1 VSEIMARPHAPL
13 LSRDKI
19 VAEALALIDA
29 EGLASLSTRRLAGRL
44 GVSGPSLYNHFATM
58 DDLVEAV
65 ADAVIGK
72 VDLDGLADAGLDWP
86 AAMRRWAR
94 SYRDV
99 LAAHPNLVPVAVH
112 GPGRRPA
119 ALKQADA
126 VYGATVRAG
135 WPPREATE
143 IGALMRFFVAGAAL
157 GSFAGGFSE
166 DPELYGEN
174 YPHLRRAHLLAAR
187 SRDID
192 DAAFELG
199 LDSLLTGL
207 ADRLSAGR
215 DSGWD
220 SGRDAGR
227 DSGRD
232 ADRDSGHHSAG

>member
-1 VSEIMARPHAPL
+1 MARPRTPL

-29 EGLASLSTRRLAGRL
+29 EGLAALSTRRLAGRL

-65 ADAVIGK
+65 ADAVIEQ
-72 VDLDGLADAGLDWP
+72 VDLEGLAEADVPWP
-86 AAMRRWAR
+86 EAMRRWAR

-99 LAAHPNLVPVAVH
+99 LAGHPNLVPIAVH

-174 YPHLRRAHLLAAR
+174 YPHLRRAHLLASR

-207 ADRLSAGR
+207 TDRLADRLAIRPDSAG
-215 DSGWD
+215 
-220 SGRDAGR
+220 
-227 DSGRD
+227 
-232 ADRDSGHHSAG
+232 

>member
-1 VSEIMARPHAPL
+1 MARPHAPL
-13 LSRDKI
+13 LSREKI
-19 VAEALALIDA
+19 VDAALAHIDE
-29 EGLASLSTRRLAGRL
+29 EGLAALTTRRLAGRL

-65 ADAVIGK
+65 ADQVIAR
-72 VDLDGLADAGLDWP
+72 VDLSALDDAALSWHE
-86 AAMRRWAR
+86 ALRLWAR
-94 SYRDV
+94 SYRDT
-99 LAAHPNLVPVAVH
+99 LAAHPNLIQVAVH

-119 ALKQADA
+119 ALKLADA
-126 VYGATVRAG
+126 VYGAIVRAG

-166 DPELYGEN
+166 DPELYGDA

-199 LDSLLTGL
+199 LDSLLAGL
-207 ADRLSAGR
+207 LRR
-215 DSGWD
+215 RSGD
-220 SGRDAGR
+220 G
-227 DSGRD
+227 
-232 ADRDSGHHSAG
+232 

>member
-1 VSEIMARPHAPL
+1 VGEIMARPRTPL
-13 LSRDKI
+13 LSREKI

-72 VDLDGLADAGLDWP
+72 VDLDGLAEAGRGLQWP
-86 AAMRRWAR
+86 EAMRRWAR

-99 LAAHPNLVPVAVH
+99 LAEHPNLVPVAVH

-119 ALKQADA
+119 ALKLADA

-143 IGALMRFFVAGAAL
+143 IGALMRFYVAGAAL

-166 DPELYGEN
+166 DPELYGDD
-174 YPHLRRAHLLAAR
+174 YPHLRRAHLLASR

-207 ADRLSAGR
+207 AERLDSDRDPGR
-215 DSGWD
+215 DPGSD
-220 SGRDAGR
+220 
-227 DSGRD
+227 
-232 ADRDSGHHSAG
+232 

>member
-1 VSEIMARPHAPL
+1 MARPRAPL
-13 LSRDKI
+13 LSREKI

-29 EGLASLSTRRLAGRL
+29 EGLAALTTRRLAGRL

-65 ADAVIGK
+65 ADCVIGK
-72 VDLDGLADAGLDWP
+72 VDLDGLAEPDLPWP
-86 AAMRRWAR
+86 EAMRNWAR

-99 LAAHPNLVPVAVH
+99 LSAHPNLVPAAIH

-119 ALKQADA
+119 ALKLADA

-166 DPELYGEN
+166 DPALYGED

-187 SRDID
+187 SHDID
-192 DAAFELG
+192 AAAFELG
-199 LDSLLTGL
+199 LDSLLSGL
-207 ADRLSAGR
+207 LARQPRGANHRAG
-215 DSGWD
+215 
-220 SGRDAGR
+220 
-227 DSGRD
+227 
-232 ADRDSGHHSAG
+232 

>member
-29 EGLASLSTRRLAGRL
+29 EGLAALSTRRLAGRL

-65 ADAVIGK
+65 ADAVIAQ
-72 VDLDGLADAGLDWP
+72 VDLDGLAEAGRGLDWP
-86 AAMRRWAR
+86 GAMRHWAR

-119 ALKQADA
+119 ALKLADA

-135 WPPREATE
+135 WPAREATE

-207 ADRLSAGR
+207 ADRLNAGR
-215 DSGWD
+215 DVGHD
-220 SGRDAGR
+220 SAHDSSRDPEH
-227 DSGRD
+227 D
-232 ADRDSGHHSAG
+232 

>member
-1 VSEIMARPHAPL
+1 M
-13 LSRDKI
+13 
-19 VAEALALIDA
+19 
-29 EGLASLSTRRLAGRL
+29 
-44 GVSGPSLYNHFATM
+44 
-58 DDLVEAV
+58 EAV

-72 VDLDGLADAGLDWP
+72 VDLDGLADPGLDWP
-86 AAMRRWAR
+86 EAMRRWAR

-99 LAAHPNLVPVAVH
+99 LAEHPNLVPVAVH

-119 ALKQADA
+119 ALRLADA

-157 GSFAGGFSE
+157 GSFAGGFSD
-166 DPELYGEN
+166 DPELYGAR

-199 LDSLLTGL
+199 LDALLAGL
-207 ADRLSAGR
+207 IAR
-215 DSGWD
+215 
-220 SGRDAGR
+220 RDAAQG
-227 DSGRD
+227 S
-232 ADRDSGHHSAG
+232 

>member
-1 VSEIMARPHAPL
+1 MARPHAPL

-19 VAEALALIDA
+19 VAEALSLIDE
-29 EGLASLSTRRLAGRL
+29 EGLAALSTRRLAGRL

-65 ADAVIGK
+65 ADLVISQ
-72 VDLDGLADAGLDWP
+72 VDLSALDDG
-86 AAMRRWAR
+86 AAAWHEALRCWAR
-94 SYRDV
+94 SYREA
-99 LAAHPNLVPVAVH
+99 LSAHPNLIQVAVH

-119 ALKQADA
+119 ALRLADA
-126 VYGATVRAG
+126 VFGLLVRAG

-157 GSFAGGFSE
+157 GSFAGGFSD
-166 DPELYGEN
+166 DPELYGAQ

-199 LDSLLTGL
+199 LDSLLAGL
-207 ADRLSAGR
+207 TTRRGEPEAG
-215 DSGWD
+215 GN
-220 SGRDAGR
+220 
-227 DSGRD
+227 
-232 ADRDSGHHSAG
+232 

>member
-1 VSEIMARPHAPL
+1 MARPHAPL

-19 VAEALALIDA
+19 VAEALALIDD
-29 EGLASLSTRRLAGRL
+29 EGLAALSTRRLAGRL

-65 ADAVIGK
+65 ADVVITQ
-72 VDLDGLADAGLDWP
+72 VDLSALDDP
-86 AAMRRWAR
+86 AVAWHEALRLWAR
-94 SYRDV
+94 SYREA
-99 LAAHPNLVPVAVH
+99 LAAHPNLIQVAVH

-119 ALKQADA
+119 ALRLADA
-126 VYGATVRAG
+126 VFGLLVRVG

-157 GSFAGGFSE
+157 GSFAGGFSD
-166 DPELYGEN
+166 DPELYGAQ

-199 LDSLLTGL
+199 LDSLLAGL
-207 ADRLSAGR
+207 ITRRGTTRGR
-215 DSGWD
+215 
-220 SGRDAGR
+220 
-227 DSGRD
+227 
-232 ADRDSGHHSAG
+232 

>member
-1 VSEIMARPHAPL
+1 MARPHAPL
-13 LSRDKI
+13 LSRDMI

-72 VDLDGLADAGLDWP
+72 VDLDGLADPGLDWP
-86 AAMRRWAR
+86 EAMRRWAR

-99 LAAHPNLVPVAVH
+99 LAEHPNLVPVAVH

-119 ALKQADA
+119 ALRLADA

-135 WPPREATE
+135 WTPREATE

-157 GSFAGGFSE
+157 GSFAGGFSA
-166 DPELYGEN
+166 DPALYGED

-199 LDSLLTGL
+199 LDSLLSGL
-207 ADRLSAGR
+207 VARRLAADSDPAGSA
-215 DSGWD
+215 DSA
-220 SGRDAGR
+220 R
-227 DSGRD
+227 
-232 ADRDSGHHSAG
+232 

>member
-1 VSEIMARPHAPL
+1 MARPRAPL
-13 LSRDKI
+13 LSREKI
-19 VAEALALIDA
+19 VGEALRLIDA
-29 EGLASLSTRRLAGRL
+29 EGLAALTTRRLAGQL

-65 ADAVIGK
+65 ADLVISE
-72 VDLDGLADAGLDWP
+72 VDLDELADAELPW
-86 AAMRRWAR
+86 AEAMRRWAR

-112 GPGRRPA
+112 GPGRRPS
-119 ALKQADA
+119 ALRLADA

-135 WPPREATE
+135 WPPRDATE

-166 DPELYGEN
+166 DPELYGDD
-174 YPHLRRAHLLAAR
+174 YPHLRRAHLLASR

-199 LDSLLTGL
+199 LDSLLAGL
-207 ADRLSAGR
+207 VSRRGSA
-215 DSGWD
+215 
-220 SGRDAGR
+220 A
-227 DSGRD
+227 
-232 ADRDSGHHSAG
+232 

>member
-1 VSEIMARPHAPL
+1 MARPRAPL
-13 LSRDKI
+13 LSREKI

-29 EGLASLSTRRLAGRL
+29 EGLAALSTRRLAGRL

-72 VDLDGLADAGLDWP
+72 VDLDGLAEAGRGLQWP
-86 AAMRRWAR
+86 EAMRRWAR

-99 LAAHPNLVPVAVH
+99 LAEHPNLVPVAVH

-119 ALKQADA
+119 ALKLADA

-143 IGALMRFFVAGAAL
+143 IGALMRFYVAGAAL

-166 DPELYGEN
+166 DPELYGDD
-174 YPHLRRAHLLAAR
+174 YPHLRRAHLLASR

-207 ADRLSAGR
+207 AERLDSDCDPGRGPGR
-215 DSGWD
+215 DPGSD
-220 SGRDAGR
+220 
-227 DSGRD
+227 
-232 ADRDSGHHSAG
+232 

>member
-1 VSEIMARPHAPL
+1 MARPHAPL

-19 VAEALALIDA
+19 VAAALALIDE
-29 EGLASLSTRRLAGRL
+29 EGLAALSTRRLAGRL

-65 ADAVIGK
+65 ADLVIGR
-72 VDLDGLADAGLDWP
+72 VDLSALDDPGLAWHEAL
-86 AAMRRWAR
+86 RRWAR
-94 SYRDV
+94 SYRAA
-99 LAAHPNLVPVAVH
+99 LAAHPNLIQAAVH

-119 ALKQADA
+119 ALKLADA
-126 VYGATVRAG
+126 VYGAIVRAG

-166 DPELYGEN
+166 DPALYGDD

-207 ADRLSAGR
+207 RRRR
-215 DSGWD
+215 DESP
-220 SGRDAGR
+220 
-227 DSGRD
+227 
-232 ADRDSGHHSAG
+232 

>member
-1 VSEIMARPHAPL
+1 VSEFMARPRTPL

-19 VAEALALIDA
+19 VAEGLALIDD
-29 EGLASLSTRRLAGRL
+29 EGLAALTTRRLAGRL

-58 DDLVEAV
+58 DDLVEAM

-72 VDLDGLADAGLDWP
+72 VDLDGLADADAPWP
-86 AAMRRWAR
+86 EAMRRWAR

-99 LAAHPNLVPVAVH
+99 LAEHPNLVPVAVH

-119 ALKQADA
+119 ALKLADA

-143 IGALMRFFVAGAAL
+143 IGALMRFYVAGAAL

-166 DPELYGEN
+166 DPELYGED
-174 YPHLRRAHLLAAR
+174 YPHLRRAHLLASR

-207 ADRLSAGR
+207 ADRLAAGR
-215 DSGWD
+215 DPDRG
-220 SGRDAGR
+220 SGRD
-227 DSGRD
+227 
-232 ADRDSGHHSAG
+232 

>member
-1 VSEIMARPHAPL
+1 MARPRAPL
-13 LSRDKI
+13 LSREKI
-19 VAEALALIDA
+19 VTTALALIDA
-29 EGLASLSTRRLAGRL
+29 EGLAALTTRRLAGLL

-72 VDLDGLADAGLDWP
+72 VDLDGLANADLDWP
-86 AAMRRWAR
+86 DAMRRWAR

-112 GPGRRPA
+112 GPGRRPS
-119 ALKQADA
+119 ALRLADA

-143 IGALMRFFVAGAAL
+143 IGALMRFYVAGAAL

-166 DPELYGEN
+166 DPALYGDD
-174 YPHLRRAHLLAAR
+174 YPHLRRAHLLASR

-192 DAAFELG
+192 DKAFELG
-199 LDSLLTGL
+199 LDSLLAGLDARRKL
-207 ADRLSAGR
+207 AD
-215 DSGWD
+215 
-220 SGRDAGR
+220 
-227 DSGRD
+227 
-232 ADRDSGHHSAG
+232 

>member
-1 VSEIMARPHAPL
+1 MARPRAPL
-13 LSRDKI
+13 LSRQKI
-19 VAEALALIDA
+19 VTTALALIDA
-29 EGLASLSTRRLAGRL
+29 EGLSALTTRRLAGLL

-65 ADAVIGK
+65 AEAVIGK
-72 VDLDGLADAGLDWP
+72 VDLDGLADADLPWDES
-86 AAMRRWAR
+86 MRHWAR

-112 GPGRRPA
+112 GPGRRPS
-119 ALKQADA
+119 ALRLADA

-166 DPELYGEN
+166 DPDLYGAD
-174 YPHLRRAHLLAAR
+174 YPHLRRAHLLASR

-199 LDSLLTGL
+199 LDSLLAGL
-207 ADRLSAGR
+207 LRRRPEG
-215 DSGWD
+215 G
-220 SGRDAGR
+220 
-227 DSGRD
+227 
-232 ADRDSGHHSAG
+232 

>member
-1 VSEIMARPHAPL
+1 MARPHAPL

-65 ADAVIGK
+65 ADAVIGE

-86 AAMRRWAR
+86 GAMRHWAR

-119 ALKQADA
+119 ALKLADA

-135 WPPREATE
+135 WPAREATE

-207 ADRLSAGR
+207 ADRLNSGR
-215 DSGWD
+215 DSA
-220 SGRDAGR
+220 RDV
-227 DSGRD
+227 
-232 ADRDSGHHSAG
+232 HHDSAG

>member
-1 VSEIMARPHAPL
+1 MARPTSPL
-13 LSRDKI
+13 LSREKI
-19 VAEALALIDA
+19 VTEALSLIDT
-29 EGLASLSTRRLAGRL
+29 EDLAALTTRRLAGRL

-72 VDLDGLADAGLDWP
+72 VDLDGLADPELSWP
-86 AAMRRWAR
+86 EAMRRWAR
-94 SYRDV
+94 SYRDE

-112 GPGRRPA
+112 GPGRRPS
-119 ALKQADA
+119 ALRMADA

-157 GSFAGGFSE
+157 GSFAGGFSD
-166 DPELYGEN
+166 DPALYGDD
-174 YPHLRRAHLLAAR
+174 YPHLRRAYLLASR

-207 ADRLSAGR
+207 VARRNSAG
-215 DSGWD
+215 
-220 SGRDAGR
+220 
-227 DSGRD
+227 
-232 ADRDSGHHSAG
+232 

>member
-1 VSEIMARPHAPL
+1 MARPSAPL

-19 VAEALALIDA
+19 VTEALRLIDA
-29 EGLASLSTRRLAGRL
+29 EGLAALTTRRLAGQL

-65 ADAVIGK
+65 AEAVIGE
-72 VDLDGLADAGLDWP
+72 VDLAGLAKADLPWHE
-86 AAMRRWAR
+86 AMRRWAR

-112 GPGRRPA
+112 GPGRRPS
-119 ALKQADA
+119 ALRMADA

-166 DPELYGEN
+166 DPELYGED
-174 YPHLRRAHLLAAR
+174 YPHLRRAHLLASR

-199 LDSLLTGL
+199 LDSLLAGL
-207 ADRLSAGR
+207 VGRRGSAG
-215 DSGWD
+215 
-220 SGRDAGR
+220 
-227 DSGRD
+227 
-232 ADRDSGHHSAG
+232 

>member
-1 VSEIMARPHAPL
+1 MARPHAPL
-13 LSRDKI
+13 LSREKI
-19 VAEALALIDA
+19 VDAALAHIDE
-29 EGLASLSTRRLAGRL
+29 EGLAALTTRRLAGRL

-65 ADAVIGK
+65 ADQVIGQ
-72 VDLDGLADAGLDWP
+72 VDLSALDDPGLGWHEAL
-86 AAMRRWAR
+86 RLWAR
-94 SYRDV
+94 SYRGA
-99 LAAHPNLVPVAVH
+99 LAAHPNLIQVAVH

-119 ALKQADA
+119 ALKLADA
-126 VYGATVRAG
+126 VYGAIVRAG

-166 DPELYGEN
+166 DPELYGDA

-199 LDSLLTGL
+199 LDSLLAGLLRRKTGEVTSP
-207 ADRLSAGR
+207 DGS
-215 DSGWD
+215 
-220 SGRDAGR
+220 
-227 DSGRD
+227 
-232 ADRDSGHHSAG
+232 

>member
-1 VSEIMARPHAPL
+1 MARPRAPL
-13 LSRDKI
+13 LSREKI

-29 EGLASLSTRRLAGRL
+29 EGLAALTTRRLAARL
-44 GVSGPSLYNHFATM
+44 NVSGPSLYNHFATM

-72 VDLDGLADAGLDWP
+72 VDLDGLAVADLPWHE
-86 AAMRRWAR
+86 AMRYWAR

-99 LAAHPNLVPVAVH
+99 LAEHPNLVPVAVH
-112 GPGRRPA
+112 GPGRRRS
-119 ALKQADA
+119 ALRMADA

-166 DPELYGEN
+166 DPALYGED
-174 YPHLRRAHLLAAR
+174 YPHLSRAHLLASR

-207 ADRLSAGR
+207 EARRISTP
-215 DSGWD
+215 
-220 SGRDAGR
+220 
-227 DSGRD
+227 
-232 ADRDSGHHSAG
+232 

>member
-1 VSEIMARPHAPL
+1 MARPRAPL
-13 LSRDKI
+13 LSREKI
-19 VAEALALIDA
+19 VTAALGLIDD
-29 EGLASLSTRRLAGRL
+29 EGLPALTTRRLAGLL

-65 ADAVIGK
+65 ADVVIGK
-72 VDLDGLADAGLDWP
+72 VDLDGLADAGLPWP
-86 AAMRRWAR
+86 ESMRRWAR

-99 LAAHPNLVPVAVH
+99 LGAHPNLVPVAVH

-119 ALKQADA
+119 ALRLADA

-143 IGALMRFFVAGAAL
+143 IGALMRFYVAGAAL

-166 DPELYGEN
+166 DPALYGDD

-199 LDSLLTGL
+199 LDSLLAGL
-207 ADRLSAGR
+207 AARR
-215 DSGWD
+215 DSTV
-220 SGRDAGR
+220 
-227 DSGRD
+227 
-232 ADRDSGHHSAG
+232 

>member
-1 VSEIMARPHAPL
+1 MARPHAPL

-44 GVSGPSLYNHFATM
+44 WVSGPSLYNHFATM

-65 ADAVIGK
+65 ADAVIGE
-72 VDLDGLADAGLDWP
+72 VDLDGLADAALDWP
-86 AAMRRWAR
+86 GAMRHWAR

-119 ALKQADA
+119 ALKLADA

-135 WPPREATE
+135 WPAREATE

-207 ADRLSAGR
+207 ADRL
-215 DSGWD
+215 D
-220 SGRDAGR
+220 SGRDSARDVHR
-227 DSGRD
+227 DS
-232 ADRDSGHHSAG
+232 ARDSAG

>member
-1 VSEIMARPHAPL
+1 MARPRAAL
-13 LSRDKI
+13 LSREKI
-19 VAEALALIDA
+19 VTEALSLIDT
-29 EGLASLSTRRLAGRL
+29 EGLAALSTRRLAGRL

-65 ADAVIGK
+65 ADAVIGT
-72 VDLDGLADAGLDWP
+72 VDLGGLAEVELAWAD
-86 AAMRRWAR
+86 AMRRWAR

-119 ALKQADA
+119 ALKLADA

-157 GSFAGGFSE
+157 GSFAGGFSA
-166 DPELYGEN
+166 DPELYGED
-174 YPHLRRAHLLAAR
+174 YPHLRRAYLLAAR
-187 SRDID
+187 SDID

-207 ADRLSAGR
+207 ADRLNSVG
-215 DSGWD
+215 
-220 SGRDAGR
+220 
-227 DSGRD
+227 
-232 ADRDSGHHSAG
+232 